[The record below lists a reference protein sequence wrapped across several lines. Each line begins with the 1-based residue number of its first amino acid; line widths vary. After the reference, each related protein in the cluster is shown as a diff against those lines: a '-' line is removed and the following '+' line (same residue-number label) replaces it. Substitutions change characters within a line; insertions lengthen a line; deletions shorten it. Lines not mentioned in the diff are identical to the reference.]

1 MLARLQSIQSI
12 EVRLIC
18 LTEVLHALAFAK
30 ESTDNEIENEIEQ
43 VRLNILESEDAL
55 KVKRITEC

>member
-12 EVRLIC
+12 EIRLIC
-18 LTEVLHALAFAK
+18 LTEVLHALSFAK
-30 ESTDNEIENEIEQ
+30 ESTDNEIESEIEQ
-43 VRLNILESEDAL
+43 VRLNILEAEDSL